1 MQSSKRPESTPP
13 SRAADNQDWIAK
25 VKRITLIL
33 TVVTALIVAGVKLF
47 EAVSTAATISP
58 HIQQLQGD
66 LDKTYDRTHR
76 ELEKYNNRP

>member
-13 SRAADNQDWIAK
+13 ARDADNQDWIPK
-25 VKRITLIL
+25 VKRVTLIL

-47 EAVSTAATISP
+47 EAMSTAATITP
-58 HIQQLQGD
+58 HILQLQSD

>member
-1 MQSSKRPESTPP
+1 MQSGKHPGTTPP
-13 SRAADNQDWIAK
+13 AKDADNQDWTLK
-25 VKRITLIL
+25 VKRVTLIL
-33 TVVTALIVAGVKLF
+33 TVVTALIAAGVKLF
-47 EAVSTAATISP
+47 EAMSTAATISP